1 MLKCKINPEFNIYN
15 IEPAFD
21 KNINFKIFLGGGGV
35 PFLNALIY
43 NRNSINFRDYN
54 GESMGVLF

>member
-15 IEPAFD
+15 IEQAFN
-21 KNINFKIFLGGGGV
+21 KTINFKISLGGGV
-35 PFLNALIY
+35 HFLNALIY
-43 NRNSINFRDYN
+43 NRNSMNFRDYN

>member
-1 MLKCKINPEFNIYN
+1 MLKCKINPEFNICN
-15 IEPAFD
+15 IEQVFD
-21 KNINFKIFLGGGGV
+21 KTINFKISLGGGV
-35 PFLNALIY
+35 HFLNALIY